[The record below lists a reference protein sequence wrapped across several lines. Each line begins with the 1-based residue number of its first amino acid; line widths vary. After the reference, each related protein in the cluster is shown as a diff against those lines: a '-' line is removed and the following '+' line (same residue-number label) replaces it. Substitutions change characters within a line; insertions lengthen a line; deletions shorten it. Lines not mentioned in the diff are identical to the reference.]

1 MTWLLILGLAILALA
16 PLALALLR
24 PPRSRG
30 RAEADRALYAAQRAE
45 IDRELAEGRMDDAA
59 HRGALLELQRRLL
72 AAPGTVAAPVQ
83 SGAVRPLVAAVILV
97 PLLSLTLYM
106 LGGFPE
112 MPSAPYAE
120 RRVQLDQE
128 EVLVATLRDR
138 LARLP
143 EGSADLRQ
151 GLILL
156 GNAESAR
163 GRFAP
168 AAEAWTRAL
177 AIRFDAGTAADV
189 AEIEIERGQIAVA
202 ARLLQRALA
211 ERPGEPRLLFLD
223 GLAAARGGRPEVA
236 RATWQRLLADA
247 PANAPWRQAVEG
259 QLQALP

>member
-1 MTWLLILGLAILALA
+1 MTWLLILGLAVVALA

-24 PPRSRG
+24 PPATRG

-45 IDRELAEGRMDDAA
+45 IDRELAEGRLDEAA
-59 HRGALLELQRRLL
+59 HRGAVLESQRRLL
-72 AAPGTVAAPVQ
+72 AAPQSDVTPVRGTAT
-83 SGAVRPLVAAVILV
+83 RPLIAALTLV
-97 PLLSLTLYM
+97 PLVSLVLYLM
-106 LGGFPE
+106 GGFPQ

-120 RRVQLDQE
+120 RRVQLEQE
-128 EVLVATLRDR
+128 DALVATLRDR

-143 EGSADLRQ
+143 AGSAELRQ
-151 GLILL
+151 GLVLL

-163 GRFAP
+163 GRFAG
-168 AAEAWTRAL
+168 AADAWTQAL

-202 ARLLQRALA
+202 ARLLQLALA
-211 ERPGEPRLLFLD
+211 ERPGEPRLRFLD

-236 RATWQRLLADA
+236 RATWERLLADA
-247 PANAPWRQAVEG
+247 PANAPWRRAIEG